1 MDWNGDMA
9 LTYAKVCDR
18 YCQISS
24 PKAMLIYIVINSE
37 GKPLASHILVCTRYH
52 QTLTSL
58 LM

>member
-24 PKAMLIYIVINSE
+24 PKAMLIYVVINSE
-37 GKPLASHILVCTRYH
+37 
-52 QTLTSL
+52 
-58 LM
+58 